1 MKRDTSIGIR
11 TLGAVLQIA
20 FHGTTDSGQL
30 APYLVVTS
38 GLEIDF
44 QEAVVLATHEGAV
57 GQYGL
62 LGLFIAGLGDEG
74 FVEFLVAGQIV
85 LQARFGGFRASLD
98 DGPVGLF

>member
-1 MKRDTSIGIR
+1 MQADTAIGI
-11 TLGAVLQIA
+11 GAT
-20 FHGTTDSGQL
+20 GTVFQVALDGATDSCQL
-30 APYLVVTS
+30 ATYLVVTS
-38 GLEIDF
+38 GLEVDF

-57 GQYGL
+57 GEDGL

-74 FVEFLVAGQIV
+74 FVEFLVAGEVV

>member
-1 MKRDTSIGIR
+1 MQTDTAIGI
-11 TLGAVLQIA
+11 GATGTVFQVALD
-20 FHGTTDSGQL
+20 GTTDRCKL
-30 APYLVVTS
+30 AAYLVVTS

-62 LGLFIAGLGDEG
+62 LGLFIAGLGDKG